1 MPPWLKSLTRL
12 ATSPP
17 HSGTAPPQPE
27 STETYCSP
35 SISQVTGEPRTPE
48 PVWNSQT
55 FSPVL
60 ALNAWRKPSGVPV
73 NTRLPLVVST
83 PPHSGAKF
91 LWRQTSL
98 PLIGSMARSTPM

>member
-1 MPPWLKSLTRL
+1 LMRL

-17 HSGTAPPQPE
+17 HHGTAPPQPD

-35 SISQVTGEPRTPE
+35 SLPQVAGEPRTPE
-48 PVWNSQT
+48 PAWTAHT

-60 ALNAWRKPSGVPV
+60 ASNAWRRLSGVPV

-98 PLIGSMARSTPM
+98 PVFGSMARSTPM